1 MSEKLV
7 AQLKSFDS
15 KRAIKAKRK
24 TGLIPVNLYGPG
36 IENSHSYYMN
46 EIDLNRAIKSGK
58 KIHEITSEIGDFN
71 VVMKE
76 VQRHPVSWKLVHVDL
91 LSLAQGMKVTVTVPV
106 RYEGVPFGV
115 KNMGGVF
122 IINSRDI
129 RIEALAEHI
138 PNEIIVDVEQ
148 LKLKDTIHASD
159 IVRENIKVVS
169 PGGMLLS
176 RVGITR
182 AAVSA
187 GAEVA
192 EVAPVAAAP
201 AAAQPKAAPGAGG
214 ASKSAPAAVAKPAPP
229 AATVKPSAKPARK

>member
-7 AQLKSFDS
+7 AQLKSVDS

-36 IENSHSYYMN
+36 IENSHAYYVN
-46 EIDLNRAIKSGK
+46 EIDLNRAIKSGN
-58 KIHEITSEIGDFN
+58 KIHEITSAVGDFK

-76 VQRHPVSWKLVHVDL
+76 IQRNPVSWKLLHVDL
-91 LSLAQGMKVTVTVPV
+91 LSLAPGKKVTVTVPV
-106 RYEGVPFGV
+106 RYEGLPFGV

-122 IINSRDI
+122 IINSRTI
-129 RIEALAEHI
+129 TIEALAEYI
-138 PNEIIVDVEQ
+138 PNEIVVDVEP

-169 PGGMLLS
+169 PAGMLLS

-187 GAEVA
+187 GSEVA
-192 EVAPVAAAP
+192 EAAPVAAAP

-214 ASKSAPAAVAKPAPP
+214 AAKAAPAAPAP
-229 AATVKPSAKPARK
+229 AAKGKK